1 MRQHPIPQNVLDVE
15 FKLFTKFTLKEFAY
29 LAAGLLGGGLFLLL
43 NHQVGLPGI
52 IAWPAFIALSGIGAF
67 FALVPINDQNA
78 DEFVKNYFTAINKPT
93 QRVWLN
99 DQMKENR
106 TKPIINTD
114 VSPNKKIIGGSGPDA
129 QQDFTE
135 KPGDDIFES
144 DTQETRADIQQD
156 QSVEQQQPVSSHNSN
171 TQNSLVIG
179 PQNLAQYQFQIQ
191 SVDKLPGNIN
201 IWLADSNNRG
211 LVNIPTFLKDKDGKV
226 IFANRTGPNG
236 YFLTN
241 QIFPPDVY
249 YIQFE
254 QDIYQIPSVQLV
266 LNGNESKNPIK
277 ITAKLNK

>member
-1 MRQHPIPQNVLDVE
+1 MKQHPIPQNVLDVE

-29 LAAGLLGGGLFLLL
+29 LAAGLLAGGLFLLL

-52 IAWPAFIALSGIGAF
+52 IAWPAFIILSALGAF
-67 FALVPINDQNA
+67 FALVPINDQSA

-99 DQMKENR
+99 KQMKENR
-106 TKPIINTD
+106 TKPVINTD
-114 VSPNKKIIGGSGPDA
+114 VAEKKKIIGGTGSDS

-144 DTQETRADIQQD
+144 DIQAETNTIKQD
-156 QSVEQQQPVSSHNSN
+156 LSTEQQPLPNNSSL
-171 TQNSLVIG
+171 QNNLVIG

-191 SVDKLPGNIN
+191 SVNKLPGNIN

-211 LVNIPTFLKDKDGKV
+211 LANIPTFLKDKDGKV

-241 QIFPPDVY
+241 QMFPPNVY

-254 QDIYQIPSVQLV
+254 QEIYDIPTVQLI
-266 LNGNESKNPIK
+266 LNGNENKNPIK
-277 ITAKLNK
+277 ITAQLNQ